1 MMQFE
6 EKDLLRLAMILENQG
21 ATTRDRYICKF
32 VEYVLFDSEKSELSS
47 LEICTC
53 IKNRF
58 QLEFDL
64 TEIEAAVKKR
74 GIGRLEETQGYYR
87 LTPKV
92 ANQLSSQK
100 SSLDQ
105 LRNYLTLFSQD
116 RPNVDIEATL
126 MLVQKYLYFCFNSNA
141 SNLLS
146 LIGENPKHIDSTTF
160 TAEFNPSQEEIDII
174 NDFIHWEN
182 AEKNKF
188 MYSVVSS
195 CYEYCLITANKS
207 PTISKSI
214 FRGKKFFLD
223 TNIIFRIAGF
233 NKDERRF
240 VSKVFVE
247 KCREVGVA
255 LCYTS
260 AVLTEIYRVID
271 SQIKYIRVITNEQA
285 PVDAN
290 LISKLSSNYEVND
303 FYTLYYNWCKEPQ
316 NRYNDFP
323 SFRNYLT
330 GMISNVI
337 SNFEYI
343 DSTIIK
349 DYDENEQ
356 QLFDTLMKFKSEKRP
371 YKKTTIESIKTD
383 VKQVLYLNSIR
394 PKSAKSLWDMNEYI
408 VSADQL
414 LISWAEETFNG
425 VPIVVIPSL
434 WLSIILKVSGRATE
448 NDYKSFCMFMT
459 LRHSRTDD
467 NTIHINA
474 VELLSKLS
482 EKTID
487 SSLKEQIIAEILS
500 NRGKY
505 SFSEPDDYDSS
516 VDLAFDAVLAREKDL
531 QKEELL
537 LAVNAEKAKS
547 KKRAEEYEE
556 KLKSKIS
563 AEEYAQTY
571 SQKKAQAKVE
581 RFSQHAQIPLVI
593 NGIIFIVA
601 VGILLCWIFK
611 LKPISDILTNIFDS
625 DDKGEKVVSAIVWI
639 FNLFVITIPTYLGK
653 VWDYLSSDKRKDK
666 LCSKYFKQQLSVL
679 DKGTMQSEKF

>member
-1 MMQFE
+1 MLQFE

-666 LCSKYFKQQLSVL
+666 LCSKYFKQQLKILNS
-679 DKGTMQSEKF
+679 K

>member
-105 LRNYLTLFSQD
+105 LRSYLTLFSQD

-666 LCSKYFKQQLSVL
+666 LCSKCFKQQLKILNS
-679 DKGTMQSEKF
+679 K

>member
-105 LRNYLTLFSQD
+105 LRSYLTLFSQD

-505 SFSEPDDYDSS
+505 SFSEPDDYDFS

-666 LCSKYFKQQLSVL
+666 LCSKYFKQQLKILNS
-679 DKGTMQSEKF
+679 K

>member
-64 TEIEAAVKKR
+64 TEIESAVKKR

-105 LRNYLTLFSQD
+105 LRSYLTLFSQD

-260 AVLTEIYRVID
+260 VVLTEIYRVID

-666 LCSKYFKQQLSVL
+666 LCSKYFKQQLKILNS
-679 DKGTMQSEKF
+679 K

>member
-105 LRNYLTLFSQD
+105 LRSYLTLFSQD

-639 FNLFVITIPTYLGK
+639 FNLFVITIPTYFEQHPI
-653 VWDYLSSDKRKDK
+653 
-666 LCSKYFKQQLSVL
+666 C
-679 DKGTMQSEKF
+679 

>member
-74 GIGRLEETQGYYR
+74 GIGRLEEAQGYYR
-87 LTPKV
+87 LMPKV

-116 RPNVDIEATL
+116 RPNIDIEATL

-141 SNLLS
+141 INLLS

-160 TAEFNPSQEEIDII
+160 TAEFNPSQDEIDII

-247 KCREVGVA
+247 KCCEVGVA

-260 AVLTEIYRVID
+260 AVLNEMYRVID
-271 SQIKYIRVITNEQA
+271 SQIQYIRVITNEQA

-290 LISKLSSNYEVND
+290 LISKLSNNYEVND

-330 GMISNVI
+330 GIISNVI

-383 VKQVLYLNSIR
+383 IRQVLYLNSIR

-593 NGIIFIVA
+593 NGTIFIVA

-625 DDKGEKVVSAIVWI
+625 EDKGEKVVSAIVWI

-666 LCSKYFKQQLSVL
+666 LCSKYFKQQLKIL
-679 DKGTMQSEKF
+679 NRK

>member
-92 ANQLSSQK
+92 ANQLSSKK

-105 LRNYLTLFSQD
+105 LRSYLTLFSQD

-666 LCSKYFKQQLSVL
+666 LCSKYFKQQLKILNS
-679 DKGTMQSEKF
+679 K

>member
-53 IKNRF
+53 IK
-58 QLEFDL
+58 
-64 TEIEAAVKKR
+64 
-74 GIGRLEETQGYYR
+74 ETQGYYR

-105 LRNYLTLFSQD
+105 LRSYLTLFSQD

-666 LCSKYFKQQLSVL
+666 LCSKYFKQQLKILNS
-679 DKGTMQSEKF
+679 K

>member
-639 FNLFVITIPTYLGK
+639 FNLFVITIPTYLGI

-666 LCSKYFKQQLSVL
+666 LCSKYFKQQLKILNS
-679 DKGTMQSEKF
+679 K

>member
-105 LRNYLTLFSQD
+105 LRSYLTLFSQD

-516 VDLAFDAVLAREKDL
+516 VDLSFDAVLAREKDL

-666 LCSKYFKQQLSVL
+666 LCSKYFKQQLKILNS
-679 DKGTMQSEKF
+679 K

>member
-611 LKPISDILTNIFDS
+611 LKPISYILTNIFDS

-666 LCSKYFKQQLSVL
+666 LCSKYFKQQLKILNS
-679 DKGTMQSEKF
+679 K

>member
-593 NGIIFIVA
+593 NGIIFI
-601 VGILLCWIFK
+601 GSSW
-611 LKPISDILTNIFDS
+611 DI
-625 DDKGEKVVSAIVWI
+625 A
-639 FNLFVITIPTYLGK
+639 
-653 VWDYLSSDKRKDK
+653 
-666 LCSKYFKQQLSVL
+666 VL
-679 DKGTMQSEKF
+679 DIQVEANQ

>member
-516 VDLAFDAVLAREKDL
+516 VDLAFDAVLARGKDL

-666 LCSKYFKQQLSVL
+666 LCSKYFKQQLKILNS
-679 DKGTMQSEKF
+679 K

>member
-105 LRNYLTLFSQD
+105 LRSYLTLFSQD

-448 NDYKSFCMFMT
+448 NDYISFCMFMT

-666 LCSKYFKQQLSVL
+666 IF
-679 DKGTMQSEKF
+679 

>member
-195 CYEYCLITANKS
+195 CYEYCLITVNKS

-666 LCSKYFKQQLSVL
+666 LCSKYFKQQLKILNS
-679 DKGTMQSEKF
+679 K

>member
-105 LRNYLTLFSQD
+105 LRSYLTLFSQD

-330 GMISNVI
+330 SMISNVI

-666 LCSKYFKQQLSVL
+666 LCSKYFKQQLKILNS
-679 DKGTMQSEKF
+679 K

>member
-105 LRNYLTLFSQD
+105 LRSYLTLFSQD

-625 DDKGEKVVSAIVWI
+625 DDKGEKVVSAIVRI

-666 LCSKYFKQQLSVL
+666 LCSKYFKQQLKILNS
-679 DKGTMQSEKF
+679 K

>member
-1 MMQFE
+1 
-6 EKDLLRLAMILENQG
+6 MILENQG

-105 LRNYLTLFSQD
+105 LRSYLTLFSQD

-666 LCSKYFKQQLSVL
+666 LCSKYFKQQLKILNS
-679 DKGTMQSEKF
+679 K

>member
-74 GIGRLEETQGYYR
+74 GIGRLEETQGYYC

-105 LRNYLTLFSQD
+105 LRSYLTLFSQD

-666 LCSKYFKQQLSVL
+666 LCSKYFKQQLKILNS
-679 DKGTMQSEKF
+679 K

>member
-105 LRNYLTLFSQD
+105 LRSYLTLFSQD
-116 RPNVDIEATL
+116 RPNFDIEATL

-666 LCSKYFKQQLSVL
+666 LCSKYFKQQLKILNS
-679 DKGTMQSEKF
+679 K

>member
-105 LRNYLTLFSQD
+105 LRSYLTLFSQD

-260 AVLTEIYRVID
+260 VVLTEIYRVID

-666 LCSKYFKQQLSVL
+666 LCSKYFKQQLKILNS
-679 DKGTMQSEKF
+679 K

>member
-74 GIGRLEETQGYYR
+74 GIGRLEEAQGYYR
-87 LTPKV
+87 LMPKV

-141 SNLLS
+141 INLLS

-160 TAEFNPSQEEIDII
+160 TAEFNPSQDEIDII

-247 KCREVGVA
+247 KCCEVGVA

-260 AVLTEIYRVID
+260 AVLNEIYRVID

-290 LISKLSSNYEVND
+290 LISKLSNNYEVND

-330 GMISNVI
+330 GIISNVI

-349 DYDENEQ
+349 DYDKNEQ

-666 LCSKYFKQQLSVL
+666 LCSKYFKQQLKILNS
-679 DKGTMQSEKF
+679 K

>member
-74 GIGRLEETQGYYR
+74 GIGRLEEAQGYYR

-666 LCSKYFKQQLSVL
+666 LCSKYFKQQLKILNS
-679 DKGTMQSEKF
+679 K

>member
-1 MMQFE
+1 
-6 EKDLLRLAMILENQG
+6 MILENQG

-666 LCSKYFKQQLSVL
+666 LCSKYFKQQLKILNS
-679 DKGTMQSEKF
+679 K

>member
-105 LRNYLTLFSQD
+105 LRSYLTLFSQD

-563 AEEYAQTY
+563 AKEYAQTY

-666 LCSKYFKQQLSVL
+666 LCSKYFKQQLKILNS
-679 DKGTMQSEKF
+679 K

>member
-74 GIGRLEETQGYYR
+74 GIERLEEAQGYYR

-92 ANQLSSQK
+92 ANQLSNQK

-146 LIGENPKHIDSTTF
+146 LIGENPKHIDSITF

-260 AVLTEIYRVID
+260 AVLNEIYRVID

-290 LISKLSSNYEVND
+290 LISKLSINYEVND

-330 GMISNVI
+330 GIISNVI

-556 KLKSKIS
+556 ELKSKIS

-625 DDKGEKVVSAIVWI
+625 EDKGEKVVSAIVWI

-666 LCSKYFKQQLSVL
+666 LCSKYFKQQLKILNS
-679 DKGTMQSEKF
+679 K

>member
-330 GMISNVI
+330 GMISNII

-666 LCSKYFKQQLSVL
+666 LCSKYFKQQLKILNS
-679 DKGTMQSEKF
+679 K

>member
-105 LRNYLTLFSQD
+105 LRSYLTLFSQD

-516 VDLAFDAVLAREKDL
+516 VDLAFDAVLAREKRLTKGRITASCQCRESQIKKSEQRNMKKNLKVRYL
-531 QKEELL
+531 QKSMH
-537 LAVNAEKAKS
+537 K
-547 KKRAEEYEE
+547 
-556 KLKSKIS
+556 
-563 AEEYAQTY
+563 
-571 SQKKAQAKVE
+571 
-581 RFSQHAQIPLVI
+581 HIP
-593 NGIIFIVA
+593 
-601 VGILLCWIFK
+601 
-611 LKPISDILTNIFDS
+611 
-625 DDKGEKVVSAIVWI
+625 
-639 FNLFVITIPTYLGK
+639 
-653 VWDYLSSDKRKDK
+653 KRKPKQK
-666 LCSKYFKQQLSVL
+666 LNDFLSMRRSHL
-679 DKGTMQSEKF
+679 

>member
-21 ATTRDRYICKF
+21 AKTRYICKF

-666 LCSKYFKQQLSVL
+666 LCSKYFKQQLKILNS
-679 DKGTMQSEKF
+679 K

>member
-601 VGILLCWIFK
+601 VGILLC
-611 LKPISDILTNIFDS
+611 
-625 DDKGEKVVSAIVWI
+625 
-639 FNLFVITIPTYLGK
+639 
-653 VWDYLSSDKRKDK
+653 
-666 LCSKYFKQQLSVL
+666 
-679 DKGTMQSEKF
+679 

>member
-1 MMQFE
+1 
-6 EKDLLRLAMILENQG
+6 MILENQG

-105 LRNYLTLFSQD
+105 LRSYLTLFSQD

-188 MYSVVSS
+188 MYSVISS

-639 FNLFVITIPTYLGK
+639 FNLFVITIPTYFEQHPI
-653 VWDYLSSDKRKDK
+653 
-666 LCSKYFKQQLSVL
+666 C
-679 DKGTMQSEKF
+679 

>member
-105 LRNYLTLFSQD
+105 LRSYLTLFSQD

-639 FNLFVITIPTYLGK
+639 FNLFVITIPTYFGK

-666 LCSKYFKQQLSVL
+666 LCSKYFKQQLKILNS
-679 DKGTMQSEKF
+679 K

>member
-105 LRNYLTLFSQD
+105 LRSYLTLFSQD

-571 SQKKAQAKVE
+571 FQKKAQAKVE

-666 LCSKYFKQQLSVL
+666 LCSKYFKQQLKILNS
-679 DKGTMQSEKF
+679 K

>member
-611 LKPISDILTNIFDS
+611 LKPISDIYTRI
-625 DDKGEKVVSAIVWI
+625 
-639 FNLFVITIPTYLGK
+639 LFHL
-653 VWDYLSSDKRKDK
+653 WACRAL
-666 LCSKYFKQQLSVL
+666 Q
-679 DKGTMQSEKF
+679 

>member
-1 MMQFE
+1 MIHFE

-32 VEYVLFDSEKSELSS
+32 VEYILFDSEKSELSS
-47 LEICTC
+47 LEICTR

-64 TEIEAAVKKR
+64 TEIESAVKKR
-74 GIGRLEETQGYYR
+74 GRGRLEEAQGYYR
-87 LTPKV
+87 LMPKV

-105 LRNYLTLFSQD
+105 LRNYLTLFSQE
-116 RPNVDIEATL
+116 RQNVDIEATL

-146 LIGENPKHIDSTTF
+146 LIGENTKHIDGNAFTTEF
-160 TAEFNPSQEEIDII
+160 TPSQEEIDII

-182 AEKNKF
+182 ADKNKF

-240 VSKVFVE
+240 VSKIFVE
-247 KCREVGVA
+247 KCREVDVA

-260 AVLTEIYRVID
+260 AVLNEIYRVID
-271 SQIKYIRVITNEQA
+271 SQIKYIRVITNEQD
-285 PVDAN
+285 PVDDN
-290 LISKLSSNYEVND
+290 LISKISNNYEVND

-316 NRYNDFP
+316 NRYNDFTA
-323 SFRNYLT
+323 FRNYLT
-330 GMISNVI
+330 SIISNVI

-349 DYDENEQ
+349 DSDETEQ
-356 QLFDTLMKFKSEKRP
+356 QLFDSLMKFKSEKRP
-371 YKKTTIESIKTD
+371 YKKTTTESIKTD

-434 WLSIILKVSGRATE
+434 WLSIILKVAGRATE

-563 AEEYAQTY
+563 AEEYAQTI

-611 LKPISDILTNIFDS
+611 LKPITDILTNIVDS
-625 DDKGEKVVSAIVWI
+625 EDKGEKVVSAIVWI
-639 FNLFVITIPTYLGK
+639 FNLFVITIPAYLGK

-666 LCSKYFKQQLSVL
+666 LCSKYFKQQLKIL
-679 DKGTMQSEKF
+679 NNK

>member
-105 LRNYLTLFSQD
+105 LRSYLTLFSQD

-639 FNLFVITIPTYLGK
+639 FNLFVITIPTYLGI

-666 LCSKYFKQQLSVL
+666 LCSKYFKQQLKILNS
-679 DKGTMQSEKF
+679 K

>member
-467 NTIHINA
+467 NTI
-474 VELLSKLS
+474 VVQLSRQKSKL
-482 EKTID
+482 
-487 SSLKEQIIAEILS
+487 
-500 NRGKY
+500 
-505 SFSEPDDYDSS
+505 
-516 VDLAFDAVLAREKDL
+516 
-531 QKEELL
+531 
-537 LAVNAEKAKS
+537 
-547 KKRAEEYEE
+547 
-556 KLKSKIS
+556 
-563 AEEYAQTY
+563 
-571 SQKKAQAKVE
+571 
-581 RFSQHAQIPLVI
+581 
-593 NGIIFIVA
+593 FIM
-601 VGILLCWIFK
+601 
-611 LKPISDILTNIFDS
+611 N
-625 DDKGEKVVSAIVWI
+625 
-639 FNLFVITIPTYLGK
+639 
-653 VWDYLSSDKRKDK
+653 
-666 LCSKYFKQQLSVL
+666 
-679 DKGTMQSEKF
+679 

>member
-74 GIGRLEETQGYYR
+74 GIGRLEEAQGYYR
-87 LTPKV
+87 LMPKV
-92 ANQLSSQK
+92 ANQLSNQK

-141 SNLLS
+141 INLLS

-160 TAEFNPSQEEIDII
+160 TAEFNPSQDEIDII
-174 NDFIHWEN
+174 NDFIRWEN

-247 KCREVGVA
+247 KCCEVGVA

-260 AVLTEIYRVID
+260 AVLNEIYRVID

-290 LISKLSSNYEVND
+290 LISKLSNNYEVND

-330 GMISNVI
+330 GIISNVI

-383 VKQVLYLNSIR
+383 IRQVLYLNSIR

-625 DDKGEKVVSAIVWI
+625 EDKGEKVVSAIVWI

-666 LCSKYFKQQLSVL
+666 LCSKYFKQQLKIL
-679 DKGTMQSEKF
+679 NRK

>member
-1 MMQFE
+1 
-6 EKDLLRLAMILENQG
+6 MILENQG

-74 GIGRLEETQGYYR
+74 GIGRLEETQGYYC

-105 LRNYLTLFSQD
+105 LRSYLTLFSQD

-666 LCSKYFKQQLSVL
+666 LCSKYFKQQLKILNS
-679 DKGTMQSEKF
+679 K